1 MADRALESRAAW
13 VWLSTVGRPVAGR
26 AAPTW
31 AGVAIV
37 AGVVMGGN
45 GLSPSDVVV
54 LATSSVRALVVLG
67 LSWLLLSSAAVRVAF
82 DAPGAS
88 YLRALPGGP
97 LWERVAIVVAA
108 TIVHTPW
115 GILWLAGGGALGG
128 PADGALG
135 GPADGALGG
144 PADALGEMTGVVYGI
159 AAWAAMTAASL
170 ALVALAGRFVRAP
183 RVPTWRGALGA
194 MAGVHARSLTRRRV
208 SALVTGAGLAALGGA
223 FAALVIGHEAQTA
236 RDAIVVSGAVASIAL
251 AASLI
256 AAATAIS
263 ESDRQLSWLA
273 AASSIAP
280 STRRA
285 STAIILGALGIIAG
299 LLATAAAAAVV
310 PLSTTMLL
318 AVIGTNAAIGL
329 GAGLAAVEV
338 GARARRIDVASGGRA
353 VDGSSVVVGLL
364 VVGVIGLVAIGVFH
378 ELGVAAFVAIGA
390 GAAAGGRSRE

>member
-1 MADRALESRAAW
+1 MADAALGSRAAW
-13 VWLSTVGRPVAGR
+13 VWLSTVGRPVARR

-45 GLSPSDVVV
+45 GMSPSDAVM
-54 LATSSVRALVVLG
+54 LATSSARALVVIG
-67 LSWLLLSSAAVRVAF
+67 AAWLLLSSAAVRVAF

-88 YLRALPGGP
+88 YLRSLPGGF
-97 LWERVAIVVAA
+97 LSERLAILVAA
-108 TIVHTPW
+108 TTVHAPW
-115 GILWLAGGGALGG
+115 GLLWLAGRDALGG
-128 PADGALG
+128 PAG
-135 GPADGALGG
+135 GVLYA
-144 PADALGEMTGVVYGI
+144 V
-159 AAWAAMTAASL
+159 AAWVSMTLGSL
-170 ALVALAGRFVRAP
+170 LLVAIAGRFVRTP
-183 RVPTWRGALGA
+183 RVPRWTSPIGA

-256 AAATAIS
+256 AAATAVS

-273 AASSIAP
+273 AATSISP
-280 STRRA
+280 STRRVSSA
-285 STAIILGALGIIAG
+285 LVLGTLGIFAG
-299 LLATAAAAAVV
+299 LLATAASAAVV
-310 PLSTTMLL
+310 PLSTSMLA

-338 GARARRIDVASGGRA
+338 GARARRIDVASGGRG
-353 VDGSSVVVGLL
+353 VDGSHIVVGLL
-364 VVGVIGLVAIGVFH
+364 LVGIIGLVAIGIFH